1 MRQRVGLALRTCLYF
16 GVETQ
21 RVLSQKTRS
30 IVFLRY
36 NYEDV
41 RLRNIES
48 LLIKDILV
56 PDEVVRLSRF
66 GVSFVFDT
74 RERCERP
81 PAPVALRSHCPRRGA
96 PSRLR
101 LASRSPSTV

>member
-1 MRQRVGLALRTCLYF
+1 MLKRNPIDRARNQVGQPTINRSLRR
-16 GVETQ
+16 ETQ

-48 LLIKDILV
+48 LLIKT
-56 PDEVVRLSRF
+56 F
-66 GVSFVFDT
+66 W
-74 RERCERP
+74 C
-81 PAPVALRSHCPRRGA
+81 
-96 PSRLR
+96 
-101 LASRSPSTV
+101 